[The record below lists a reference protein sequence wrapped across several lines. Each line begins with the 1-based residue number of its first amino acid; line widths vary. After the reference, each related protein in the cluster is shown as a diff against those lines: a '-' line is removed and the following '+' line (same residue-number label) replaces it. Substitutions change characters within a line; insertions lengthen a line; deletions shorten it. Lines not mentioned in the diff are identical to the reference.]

1 VLKDGILYCKALSN
15 DACPVEAKS
24 LAEITSIGSAVVVLL
39 LEQFLSLLQRSLV
52 MLVHLL
58 QIKQHQF

>member
-1 VLKDGILYCKALSN
+1 LSN

-39 LEQFLSLLQRSLV
+39 LWAVLV
-52 MLVHLL
+52 PVTT
-58 QIKQHQF
+58 ISCNACPPSSDKQHQF

>member
-1 VLKDGILYCKALSN
+1 MFLFHKDLIKVASFTGVCTVLKDGILYCKALSN

-39 LEQFLSLLQRSLV
+39 L
-52 MLVHLL
+52 
-58 QIKQHQF
+58 